1 MKVRKSI
8 MIESEIDKE
17 IAKMVDMEF
26 QREIKKLKSIKEK
39 EIRQIQKKVNYSEMV
54 NRLLKKGIRAR
65 AHGL

>member
-39 EIRQIQKKVNYSEMV
+39 EKGKFKK
-54 NRLLKKGIRAR
+54 RLIILKWLTGF
-65 AHGL
+65 